1 MKINVIVAVDDKL
14 GIGKNNKLPW
24 DIPEDL
30 AHFKNIT
37 TKFETLENV
46 VLMGRNTWES
56 IPNKFRP
63 LKDRINIILST
74 QDLDLSNYKNTYC
87 FKSLVEAI
95 EWSKLR
101 KTEKLFI
108 IGGAQLYK
116 EAINFCKIDTIY
128 LTRVYGNFECDRFFM
143 DKTFFENG
151 LNLESVSK
159 FKEHFGIY
167 YRFLVY
173 SKETKNLWKSE
184 ENQYL
189 QILKNI
195 LDEGIDR
202 DDRTGTG
209 TLSTFGEKQEYDL
222 QDTFPF
228 LTTKRIFTRAV
239 FEELML
245 YLRGQ
250 TDNKIL
256 NEKKL
261 HIWDG
266 NTTREFLDGRGLTE
280 YPVGDM
286 GETYGFNFRHY
297 GGDYVNCETEYNKDN
312 GFDQLENAI
321 NLIKNDP
328 CSRRIIISLWN
339 PKTNYKAALPSCLCW
354 YQFFVDTKR
363 KLLNLQIYIRSS
375 DFFLANNWNV
385 CTGALLVHMICNLT
399 DINLTPG
406 KIICITGDTHVYKN
420 HIEQAKINLERIP
433 KPFPKLIV
441 KGVKNNIEEF
451 EWDDFKLVGY
461 EPYPNIK
468 AEMSV

>member
-87 FKSLVEAI
+87 FKSLVESI

-159 FKEHFGIY
+159 FKEHLGIT
-167 YRFLVY
+167 FDVAKTNHHFATMLVY
-173 SKETKNLWKSE
+173 
-184 ENQYL
+184 
-189 QILKNI
+189 
-195 LDEGIDR
+195 
-202 DDRTGTG
+202 
-209 TLSTFGEKQEYDL
+209 
-222 QDTFPF
+222 
-228 LTTKRIFTRAV
+228 
-239 FEELML
+239 FE
-245 YLRGQ
+245 
-250 TDNKIL
+250 
-256 NEKKL
+256 
-261 HIWDG
+261 
-266 NTTREFLDGRGLTE
+266 
-280 YPVGDM
+280 
-286 GETYGFNFRHY
+286 
-297 GGDYVNCETEYNKDN
+297 
-312 GFDQLENAI
+312 
-321 NLIKNDP
+321 
-328 CSRRIIISLWN
+328 
-339 PKTNYKAALPSCLCW
+339 
-354 YQFFVDTKR
+354 
-363 KLLNLQIYIRSS
+363 
-375 DFFLANNWNV
+375 
-385 CTGALLVHMICNLT
+385 
-399 DINLTPG
+399 
-406 KIICITGDTHVYKN
+406 IICT
-420 HIEQAKINLERIP
+420 KIMIFCMFL
-433 KPFPKLIV
+433 LIQI
-441 KGVKNNIEEF
+441 NNGHT
-451 EWDDFKLVGY
+451 LVLY
-461 EPYPNIK
+461 
-468 AEMSV
+468 